1 MIVPIHMS
9 HAGLMLHTAHQMS
22 IFLKDVRA
30 MWYLLDKDN
39 NGSVTLEEFD
49 YDGAQDRPCH

>member
-1 MIVPIHMS
+1 
-9 HAGLMLHTAHQMS
+9 MLHTAHQMS

-49 YDGAQDRPCH
+49 YDSAQDRPCH